1 MLEYYLQKK
10 RDRLTEKAFG
20 LEIVDYDLY
29 LQETKKQ
36 RTNNFLLT
44 LLNLCLYFVLG
55 FIVGIAYL
63 IT

>member
-1 MLEYYLQKK
+1 MLEYYLKKK

-44 LLNLCLYFVLG
+44 LMNLCLYFVLG